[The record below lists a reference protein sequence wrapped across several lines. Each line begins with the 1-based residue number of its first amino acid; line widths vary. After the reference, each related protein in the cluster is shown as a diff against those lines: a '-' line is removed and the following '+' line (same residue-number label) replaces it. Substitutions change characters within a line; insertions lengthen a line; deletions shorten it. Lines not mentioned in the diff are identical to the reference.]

1 MALQHARQGQVIDV
15 QPYGAAIRDAQSIAL
30 FKSDQIEVMRLVF
43 PAGHHMPTHKV
54 PGEITIQCLEGRVDV
69 DVAGRVTPLAA
80 GQLLFVQGGVEHAL
94 SGIEASS
101 VLVTIVL

>member
-1 MALQHARQGQVIDV
+1 M
-15 QPYGAAIRDAQSIAL
+15 
-30 FKSDQIEVMRLVF
+30 
-43 PAGHHMPTHKV
+43 
-54 PGEITIQCLEGRVDV
+54 DV

>member
-54 PGEITIQCLEGRVDV
+54 PGEIPSSAWK
-69 DVAGRVTPLAA
+69 AGWTWTWPA
-80 GQLLFVQGGVEHAL
+80 G
-94 SGIEASS
+94 
-101 VLVTIVL
+101 